1 MTKHTTEETTKPM
14 TCPHCGS
21 TNVRTN
27 AKDPQTGAKYKNA
40 LRVHDTKGNVIKSFY
55 LPDNV
60 QYICDKRRRE
70 K

>member
-1 MTKHTTEETTKPM
+1 VAVI
-14 TCPHCGS
+14 
-21 TNVRTN
+21 NVRTN

-60 QYICDKRRRE
+60 QYICDKRRRG